1 MKIISVSNQKGGVG
15 KSTATI
21 NIASVLSK
29 MGLRVLV
36 IDMDEQCNTTTFYCG
51 AQDLYDDNIYTVL
64 TEGKA
69 VDHCLYEVQ
78 PNLYIVPGSTSMKF
92 FDSEDE
98 GILRR
103 ALDTPF
109 LRSNVDIVLID
120 NPPAINNK
128 TFNSFA
134 ASTHVLIVTEAE
146 DFSIR
151 GLQQLEDNIRDI
163 KASSNNNL
171 AIVGIVMNKI
181 DKRRK
186 LNRQYQA
193 YIKKQYDGLV
203 FENTIS
209 NYSEIP
215 RSIYEGKPIAD
226 CYPKSKSCVQFDNVS
241 LELAQRLGCEAKYGN
256 ARP

>member
-1 MKIISVSNQKGGVG
+1 
-15 KSTATI
+15 
-21 NIASVLSK
+21 
-29 MGLRVLV
+29 
-36 IDMDEQCNTTTFYCG
+36 
-51 AQDLYDDNIYTVL
+51 VL

-69 VDHCLYEVQ
+69 VDDCIYEIQ
-78 PNLYIVPGSTSMKF
+78 PNLYFVPGSTDMKF

-98 GILRR
+98 GILKR

-109 LRSNVDIVLID
+109 LNNTIDIVLID

-128 TFNSFA
+128 TFNSFV

-146 DFSIR
+146 DFSVS

-163 KASSNNNL
+163 KASNNNSL
-171 AIVGIVMNKI
+171 EIVGIVINKV

-193 YIKKQYDGLV
+193 YIKTHYNGLV
-203 FENTIS
+203 FESSIS

-215 RSIYEGKPIAD
+215 RSIYEGKPVSD

-241 LELAQRLGCEAKYGN
+241 NELTKRLGCEVKYGN

>member
-1 MKIISVSNQKGGVG
+1 MKVISISNQKGGVG
-15 KSTATI
+15 KSTLTI
-21 NIASVLSK
+21 NIASALSK

-36 IDMDEQCNTTTFYCG
+36 IDMDEQCNTTIFYCG
-51 AQDLYDDNIYTVL
+51 AQDLYTDNIYAVL
-64 TEGKA
+64 TEEKTI
-69 VDHCLYEVQ
+69 DECLYEVQ
-78 PNLYIVPGSTSMKF
+78 PYLYVVPGSTKMKF

-98 GILRR
+98 GILKR

-109 LRSNVDIVLID
+109 LHNTVDVVLID

-128 TFNSFA
+128 TFNSFV
-134 ASTHVLIVTEAE
+134 ASTHVMIVTEAE

-163 KASSNNNL
+163 KVSSNNSL
-171 AIVGIVMNKI
+171 EIVGIVMNKI

-193 YIKKQYDGLV
+193 YIKTHYNDLV
-203 FENTIS
+203 FKNSIS

-215 RSIYEGKPIAD
+215 RSIYDGKPISD

-241 LELAQRLGCEAKYGN
+241 MELAQRLGCEVKYGN